1 MDKISL
7 IMPAKPEY
15 VSTARL
21 TTSALASRLGFN
33 VDDIE
38 DLKVAVSESIIY
50 LINQFF
56 EPETVSIEYQIDT
69 DHQIIISIGLAKAG
83 PIAKKENI
91 AGNELGIYIIESVS
105 DKLIKHTENDVICGF
120 TIYKSCGGST

>member
-1 MDKISL
+1 
-7 IMPAKPEY
+7 MPAKPEY

-50 LINQFF
+50 LINQFV
-56 EPETVSIEYQIDT
+56 EPGNVNIDYHIEDEN
-69 DHQIIISIGLAKAG
+69 QIIISIGVEHTGSAV
-83 PIAKKENI
+83 KKENI

-105 DKLIKHTENDVICGF
+105 DKLIKNINKDIICGF